1 MNYMRHIRGVDISNK
16 FISEYEMH
24 SKTLKWW
31 KRIFFHLLDLSIVN
45 SWILYVMQTG
55 HKISQLD
62 FRLSIIDYVRSI
74 GQKTRNISKNFHL
87 PIENELRKTC
97 VQCSKMR
104 KNMNE
109 KVQKIDC

>member
-1 MNYMRHIRGVDISNK
+1 
-16 FISEYEMH
+16 
-24 SKTLKWW
+24 
-31 KRIFFHLLDLSIVN
+31 
-45 SWILYVMQTG
+45 MQTG
-55 HKISQLD
+55 PKIFQLD

-104 KNMNE
+104 KNINE
-109 KVQKIDC
+109 KVQKKMTVKTSTSKYSCFHSYHDVK